1 MAVPTTGTASRLVY
15 TPAMAIAM
23 NELTTM
29 VMKLPEKQRAQLVAK
44 MLASLPSV
52 LTDQDDGV
60 AEALRRDAELQDGT
74 QQALSLEDLDAA
86 IRNRRR
92 G

>member
-1 MAVPTTGTASRLVY
+1 MALPTSGTASRLVY
-15 TPAMAIAM
+15 TPTMAIAM

-86 IRNRRR
+86 ISNRRR

>member
-1 MAVPTTGTASRLVY
+1 
-15 TPAMAIAM
+15 M
-23 NELTTM
+23 NELTAM

-74 QQALSLEDLDAA
+74 QQALSLEDLHAA
-86 IRNRRR
+86 IRNRHR